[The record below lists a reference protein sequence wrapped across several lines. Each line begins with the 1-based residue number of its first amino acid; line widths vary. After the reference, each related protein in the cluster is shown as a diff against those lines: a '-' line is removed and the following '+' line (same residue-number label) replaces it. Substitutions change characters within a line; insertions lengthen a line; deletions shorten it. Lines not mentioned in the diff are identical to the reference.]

1 MREKLEI
8 KILALVASLLL
19 IGVITAGFMVFNI
32 EIGLIIS
39 NLILI
44 MVKTPAEIWKDRI
57 IQYRKKCQSIL
68 QLSDSIRYAGIVN
81 AYGRTLTGIV
91 RPNVKPLLKSE
102 KVKNEF
108 FIIST
113 LMTLRKD
120 TVSAIG
126 KLDYV
131 LLQHQKVSIVI
142 FQKDDMTYYTS
153 IDRTEKKMDK
163 IIESIKKII

>member
-1 MREKLEI
+1 
-8 KILALVASLLL
+8 
-19 IGVITAGFMVFNI
+19 
-32 EIGLIIS
+32 
-39 NLILI
+39 
-44 MVKTPAEIWKDRI
+44 MVKTSAEIWKDKI
-57 IQYRKKCQSIL
+57 VQYRKKCQNIL
-68 QLSDSIRYAGIVN
+68 ELSDSIRYAGVVN

-102 KVKNEF
+102 QVKNEF

-113 LMTLRKD
+113 LMTLRRD

-142 FQKDDMTYYTS
+142 FQKDDMTYYIS
-153 IDRTEKKMDK
+153 IDRTEKNIDK
-163 IIESIKKII
+163 IIASIKKTV

>member
-1 MREKLEI
+1 
-8 KILALVASLLL
+8 
-19 IGVITAGFMVFNI
+19 
-32 EIGLIIS
+32 
-39 NLILI
+39 
-44 MVKTPAEIWKDRI
+44 MVKTADEIWKDKI
-57 IQYRKKCQSIL
+57 ISYRKKCQSIL
-68 QLSDSIRYAGIVN
+68 QLSSSIRYAGRVN

-102 KVKNEF
+102 QVKNEF

-131 LLQHQKVSIVI
+131 LLQHQKVSIII
-142 FQKDDMTYYTS
+142 FQKEEITYYIS
-153 IDRTEKKMDK
+153 IDRSEKNIDK
-163 IIESIKKII
+163 IITAVKKTI